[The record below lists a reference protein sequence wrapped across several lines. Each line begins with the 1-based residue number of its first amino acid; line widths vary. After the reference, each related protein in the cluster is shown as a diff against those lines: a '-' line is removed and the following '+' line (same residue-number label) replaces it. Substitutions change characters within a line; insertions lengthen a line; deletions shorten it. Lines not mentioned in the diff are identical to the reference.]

1 MKRQQLFQCR
11 YFFMR
16 GEKEVPGQCTDRRRS
31 KRPGTSCERIQPG
44 SCKAS
49 PSSIIITNSEELTMN
64 RKMKFK
70 RIIAGLACV
79 GALAL
84 SANAQALVI
93 TLDANGVGDA
103 GVFGS
108 TLGQPGTATN
118 PITFTFSPADGL
130 FLNTVTFDLGTNQL
144 FNMTSTVNGISFFG
158 APIFSNVNDS
168 QVVPPSATHLNVP
181 LPNLGL
187 AEDYHI
193 HPQGLNAGG
202 GSYSIAMWGTP
213 AAVPVPAAIYLFGS
227 GVIGLVG
234 LARRK
239 MKAMA

>member
-1 MKRQQLFQCR
+1 
-11 YFFMR
+11 
-16 GEKEVPGQCTDRRRS
+16 
-31 KRPGTSCERIQPG
+31 
-44 SCKAS
+44 
-49 PSSIIITNSEELTMN
+49 MN
-64 RKMKFK
+64 TKMKFK
-70 RIIAGLACV
+70 RIIAGLACA

-108 TLGQPGTATN
+108 TLGDPGTATN
-118 PITFTFSPADGL
+118 PITFTFSPASGL

-144 FNMTSTVNGISFFG
+144 FNMTSTVSSQISFFG
-158 APIFSNVNDS
+158 APIFENNGDS

-187 AEDYHI
+187 IADYHI

-227 GVIGLVG
+227 GLIGLVG

-239 MKAMA
+239 MKATA